1 MCRCVNLVSR
11 NFTNFCRVPN
21 WRKLNMPKRICA
33 KCKKPVP
40 KDCGVVAEMTAN
52 GYDSVK
58 VLYCVD
64 CAKKMIE
71 EIEK

>member
-1 MCRCVNLVSR
+1 
-11 NFTNFCRVPN
+11 
-21 WRKLNMPKRICA
+21 MPKRICA

-71 EIEK
+71 EIEKNQQRR